1 MKCREY
7 EDRLAIVPRG
17 YKKIVDVCGLRWPRA
32 MPVIAAAAYIGLTEF
47 RFRSE
52 PELAKLIQTVFGAEV
67 VDRFELDEMQDRI
80 TEAHRKARKAER
92 A

>member
-1 MKCREY
+1 MSTP
-7 EDRLAIVPRG
+7 DHLAVVPRG
-17 YKKIVDVCGLRWPRA
+17 YKKIVDVCGLRWPRS

-47 RFRSE
+47 RFRQE

-67 VDRFELDEMQDRI
+67 VDRFELDELMDRM
-80 TEAHRKARKAER
+80 TKNHRKSR